1 MFDASDMRSGWLL
14 TLYREKKLNA
24 EGHSCVKLRG
34 EVSMTFEKS
43 TPNTYLPLLAV
54 KVFVD
59 VFWCFNLM
67 TISIYFM
74 KP

>member
-1 MFDASDMRSGWLL
+1 
-14 TLYREKKLNA
+14 
-24 EGHSCVKLRG
+24 
-34 EVSMTFEKS
+34 MTFEKS